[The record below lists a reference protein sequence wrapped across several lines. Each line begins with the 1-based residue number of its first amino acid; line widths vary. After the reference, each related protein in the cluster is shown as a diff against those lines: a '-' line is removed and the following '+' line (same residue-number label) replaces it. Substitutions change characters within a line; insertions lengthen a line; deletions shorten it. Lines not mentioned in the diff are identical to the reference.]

1 MDVKLALNLAVLS
14 QADSWVPDGV
24 WSLVLMQEGSL
35 FYSVCCG
42 SWPGRIDHPFREWA
56 SFQTQGPTCQFL
68 AL

>member
-35 FYSVCCG
+35 FYSVVVVVVG
-42 SWPGRIDHPFREWA
+42 LVE
-56 SFQTQGPTCQFL
+56 
-68 AL
+68 